1 MRRRGLV
8 IMLCFLILAAASA
21 SASASEPEKP
31 RAAPVGS
38 SASAS
43 EFVRR
48 SCRATSFPRACERSL
63 MPRAP
68 AVGRSPRRLAHA
80 ALAVAADAAGNCSA
94 YIGRPPSTSS
104 SSSKGRGAMGDCAE
118 TVRDAADLLRQSAAE
133 LAGRMGRASSPR
145 FAWRLSNVQTWASAA
160 LTDADTCLD
169 SLSAYAG
176 SGGAKPR
183 DDVKRRVV
191 AVEQATS
198 NALALVNRL
207 QPPRPRRRVPLHQ

>member
-1 MRRRGLV
+1 MRKRDLV
-8 IMLCFLILAAASA
+8 LPCFLFLLAAAGSA
-21 SASASEPEKP
+21 SASPVSPAV
-31 RAAPVGS
+31 AA
-38 SASAS
+38 

-48 SCRATSFPRACERSL
+48 SCRSTTFPRACERSL

-80 ALAVAADAAGNCSA
+80 ALAVAAECARNASA
-94 YIGRPPSTSS
+94 YIGPPP
-104 SSSKGRGAMGDCAE
+104 KRGAGGGAMGDCAE
-118 TVRDAADLLRQSAAE
+118 TARDAADLLRQAAAE
-133 LAGRMGRASSPR
+133 LGARNMGRASSPR
-145 FAWRLSNVQTWASAA
+145 FAWRLANAQTWASAA

-169 SLSAYAG
+169 SLATYS
-176 SGGAKPR
+176 SGAPR

-207 QPPRPRRRVPLHQ
+207 QPPRRRHQMLS

>member
-1 MRRRGLV
+1 MRRRDLV
-8 IMLCFLILAAASA
+8 LPCLFLILAAASA
-21 SASASEPEKP
+21 SASEPKKP
-31 RAAPVGS
+31 MAAPVNP
-38 SASAS
+38 AAAA

-94 YIGRPPSTSS
+94 YIGHPSSSTSPS

-169 SLSAYAG
+169 SLATYT
-176 SGGAKPR
+176 GGAPR

-207 QPPRPRRRVPLHQ
+207 QPPRRRVPLHL